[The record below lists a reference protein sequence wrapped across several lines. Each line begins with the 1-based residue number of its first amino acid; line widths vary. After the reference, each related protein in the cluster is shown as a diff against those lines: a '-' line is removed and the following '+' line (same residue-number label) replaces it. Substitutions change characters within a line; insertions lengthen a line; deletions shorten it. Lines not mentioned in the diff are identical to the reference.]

1 MSDLNNNFENQN
13 EYQPPVE
20 NSYSYSSNFSEQTDN
35 TATKPKKKKRGFLK
49 AIGFILC
56 MAVVSSGSI
65 IGYRY
70 FEKNN
75 PSVSLVEKDDSNSQS
90 AKDDTSDSKAASTKK
105 ETSSVDK
112 NTPSLLEL
120 AARSDAKSIPMI
132 VEEAMPSVV
141 GIASTFEY
149 ASTNDSFG
157 FGGFGGGFGGFD
169 NYDNYGSSQTKEI
182 KSTGTGI
189 VMTADGYIITNA
201 HVVYDTSEYNCGK
214 AVEISVLFSDESE
227 KEAKIIGYDTE
238 SDIAVLKVD
247 ANNLTP
253 ANFGQSEE
261 LMVGELVIA
270 IGNPLGFDL
279 FGSVTTGIVSALNR
293 EITINEK
300 QMTLIQTDAA
310 INSGNS
316 GGPLLNSSGQV
327 IGINSAKMSSSYMSS
342 ASVEGLGFA
351 IPITNAKIIIDDLI
365 NYGYVTGK
373 PQIGISGVD
382 IDEIN
387 SRYYNIPQGI
397 WVSTIKKGS
406 AAEKAGIKQ
415 SDVIIGIEGEP
426 VKSIADLNKIKNKY
440 KAGDTVTITVSRAGE
455 DMDFKVVLQEIKE
468 NT

>member
-75 PSVSLVEKDDSNSQS
+75 PSVSLVEKEDSNSQS

>member
-149 ASTNDSFG
+149 TSTNDSFG

-387 SRYYNIPQGI
+387 ARYYNIPQGI

>member
-75 PSVSLVEKDDSNSQS
+75 PSVSLVEKEDSNSQS

-157 FGGFGGGFGGFD
+157 FGGFGGFGGFD
-169 NYDNYGSSQTKEI
+169 NYDNYGSSQTNEI

>member
-149 ASTNDSFG
+149 TSTNDSFG

-169 NYDNYGSSQTKEI
+169 NYDNYGSSQTNEI

-387 SRYYNIPQGI
+387 ARYYNIPQGI